1 MNLKLAAMKLAVRSK
16 RKKEVWKNPVGE
28 RFLVPRSGKKGIDV
42 LLYRPQH
49 TAKPWQV
56 LFNIHGGAWVGCDA
70 SQMDSYCLDM
80 AEKCGAFI
88 VNINYTKLD
97 IQPFPYP
104 QEEIRDA
111 VLYFRA
117 HAEEYG
123 LDREKFALIGYSAG
137 GHLAAASTLMLHD
150 MGVDVSAQV
159 LCYAFLDF
167 KMLESLFRGSKDAQ
181 SMNEFFLPEGVRIDD
196 PTISPAAAA
205 DSQLKGIAPAIF
217 ICCGPDPLT
226 EAGKA
231 YRERLE
237 ANGVQTSFQ
246 LYDEAIHGFLEV
258 NHKEYPAQEAK
269 NPKQEALAKEAEDY
283 IASTLQAIWNK
294 GAEK

>member
-1 MNLKLAAMKLAVRSK
+1 MNWKLTFLKLAARAK
-16 RKKEVWKNPVGE
+16 RKKDVWKNPVGE
-28 RFLVPRSGKKGIDV
+28 RYSVPRAGKKPVDV
-42 LLYRPQH
+42 LLYRPK
-49 TAKPWQV
+49 AAEGPWPV

-80 AEKCGAFI
+80 AEKCGAFV
-88 VNINYTKLD
+88 VNVNYTKLD

-104 QEEIRDA
+104 QEEIRDT

-137 GHLAAASTLMLHD
+137 GHLAAAGTLMLHD

-217 ICCGPDPLT
+217 ICCGTDPLT

-269 NPKQEALAKEAEDY
+269 SPTQEALAKEAEDY